1 MAAQIKSSDLDFTL
15 IKNNLKN
22 FFKSK
27 SEFSD
32 YDFEAS
38 GISNVLDVLA
48 YNTHINAL
56 TANFSLNE
64 AFLST

>member
-48 YNTHINAL
+48 LIRI
-56 TANFSLNE
+56 
-64 AFLST
+64 